1 MIEQLYYKTS
11 SLSSR
16 KIRKREKNMTE
27 RDTILDLE
35 RHALNTRNL
44 VDRINKAMYGM
55 TWEEHERLHGNKE
68 TKEAKDEK

>member
-1 MIEQLYYKTS
+1 
-11 SLSSR
+11 
-16 KIRKREKNMTE
+16 MTE

-55 TWEEHERLHGNKE
+55 TWEEHERLHGKKE